1 MFLISAFILILMAIQ
16 PAAAQNGGNSG
27 AAHLCKDGGYTG
39 LVRVE
44 DGSSFANTGECARY
58 AAQGG
63 VLDRDDDGDGVA
75 NTRDNCPTVVNPV
88 QTDTDGD
95 GIGDTCD
102 ATPNGDDDN
111 DGVDNLADNC
121 PTVANSDQTDTDGD
135 GIGDACD
142 ETPNGDPVTGI
153 VVPAGGSVTFSG
165 ATFRACNALAYGYSI
180 DGGAPVQLG
189 SKAAVCTTISLPDQT
204 VGPSANAVVL
214 RVYLQDVGCGVTYQS
229 DGNHAITQA
238 TPSGHQ
244 VDIADA
250 GSGCNRANVPVSFTP
265 PGNLS
270 VELIVSP

>member
-1 MFLISAFILILMAIQ
+1 M
-16 PAAAQNGGNSG
+16 
-27 AAHLCKDGGYTG
+27 
-39 LVRVE
+39 
-44 DGSSFANTGECARY
+44 
-58 AAQGG
+58 
-63 VLDRDDDGDGVA
+63 
-75 NTRDNCPTVVNPV
+75 
-88 QTDTDGD
+88 
-95 GIGDTCD
+95 
-102 ATPNGDDDN
+102 
-111 DGVDNLADNC
+111 
-121 PTVANSDQTDTDGD
+121 
-135 GIGDACD
+135 
-142 ETPNGDPVTGI
+142 
-153 VVPAGGSVTFSG
+153 TFSG

-189 SKAAVCTTISLPDQT
+189 SKAAVCTTINLPDQT
-204 VGPSANAVVL
+204 VGPFANAVVL